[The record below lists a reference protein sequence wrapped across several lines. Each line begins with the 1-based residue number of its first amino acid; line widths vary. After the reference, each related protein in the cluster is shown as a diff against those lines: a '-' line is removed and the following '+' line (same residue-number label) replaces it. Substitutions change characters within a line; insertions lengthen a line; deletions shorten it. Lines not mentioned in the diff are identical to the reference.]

1 MIPTEAATVFRVKPP
16 SPRSEATLV
25 FGVSHNEPVWSSLLL
40 FSHGSSFQFDSV
52 CIVYEPVEDG
62 VGQRG
67 VAHVVVP
74 ELEGKL
80 AGDDGGG
87 AAVAVLEDLQEIP
100 TIAVAHGGKSQVID
114 EQDVDLGDPGKELA
128 VAAVGAG
135 QGELLEETGAAD
147 VEGAVAFAAGL
158 VGQGAGD
165 EGLAH
170 ARGAGDQDVSVM
182 ADPVA
187 GGQPREH
194 GAVDAAWCPEV
205 DVLDAG
211 RQLEPGGPQI
221 PLHPG
226 VLLPVPLA
234 IDEQA
239 EALGEAQGIA
249 SGLLEL
255 FLEGVGH
262 AVEFQGVEFFEG
274 LVVEH
279 ARSFQL

>member
-1 MIPTEAATVFRVKPP
+1 MISVLSHSRVD
-16 SPRSEATLV
+16 R
-25 FGVSHNEPVWSSLLL
+25 SSLLL
-40 FSHGSSFQFDSV
+40 FSHGGSFQFDSV

-74 ELEGKL
+74 EIEGEL

-87 AAVAVLEDLQEIP
+87 AAVAVLDDLQEFP
-100 TIAVAHGGKSQVID
+100 TIAVAHGGKPQVID
-114 EQDVDLGDPGKELA
+114 EQDMDLGDPGKELA
-128 VAAVGAG
+128 VAAVGAS
-135 QGELLEETGAAD
+135 QGELLEEPGAAEI
-147 VEGAVAFAAGL
+147 EGAVAFAAGL

-182 ADPVA
+182 TDPVA
-187 GGQPREH
+187 GGKPREH
-194 GAVDAAWCPEV
+194 VAVDAARCPEV

-211 RQLEPGGPQI
+211 RQLEPGGPEVS
-221 PLHPG
+221 LHPG

-249 SGLLEL
+249 GGALEL
-255 FLEGVGH
+255 LPEGVGH